1 MIKAKLLLPDIAAVS
16 SNSVPDW
23 DENNPETPGYIKN
36 RTHYRVRTTVF
47 EPVVDSELI
56 TFVDEGGEY
65 VAELEGVELETG
77 NYKIRVRGVEGVYEC
92 VRFDDTFVINFVRP
106 DDITIT
112 YTIGDSFIRL
122 VDLTAGTGFETNLSM
137 SIERDTYKYVKLP
150 SEYIPVDEIKE
161 EIYQGLPVDAGI
173 SEVNTSDEL
182 IHLKRG
188 ITNAGGEVVNTDE
201 EDIVLGKVAKTNSF
215 LDLDDIQQSD
225 WDENDPTSVSYVKD
239 RTHYYKKIVV
249 AEGAY
254 SEYISCEVQT
264 TDKIDT
270 DTRILLHIQDAT
282 SSPGY
287 VTYSFLIRDY
297 ITSDS
302 VDSSTGRRDIY
313 GECPLPNEEGIGVT
327 FSGTYRFY
335 LRNDSFQFYFTDSSS
350 AITIIDGYLL
360 IPVKR
365 MPQELS
371 RQFLSFSPKY
381 IPTLPKATGYS
392 VPISDFGTSVAMV
405 NYFNF
410 LPAFTSLASYLFP
423 MHSGYG
429 SGSGASLGFCH
440 PRQIFAVYNDELYSI
455 GGTSLSIYK
464 YDPASYAR
472 LQVFA
477 TLDSEKF
484 IETHAIHILPNG
496 KMMVVGKSNYV
507 AVIDLEDSEI
517 SVTYKQISD
526 TMLDWYQIAAVD
538 ENNFA
543 ILVAG
548 QNNYMSMAVCKNG
561 VFDNSLGFAPYGSGG
576 IWVVGDDIYFGH
588 QGGNGLGTYQMGVSK
603 LHILESN
610 PTWELLFNNGADDT
624 QGRHQNGCRIPD
636 DFPLAEF
643 AGLILCLSANKGVS
657 ISFDNGATW
666 DKYEQYYY
674 RGTSVNPTAFTDDS
688 PFTFVLDTNSF
699 MTRYGMLCQLKS
711 IDKNAKRIYYQLSS
725 KVSTAGYR
733 VVRSFI
739 NGSDGAFSQQ
749 VSISNNSVQYPSLG
763 AIGLWQVN
771 IGDIVFAKKMPFTS
785 YNLQTQTVTEGV
797 LENVLGM
804 IKGGSNYFSLC
815 HIPEYSNTEDFNE
828 CRCYLHI
835 DDPRFCVGKQTLELS
850 GGVNKELLQQYPI
863 VGFSFDYKVVADNN
877 QADWDEENPSSPSYI
892 KNKPIQAQAD
902 WEDNSPLSVTHV
914 RNRTH
919 HGVSVIPTGTTAKFD
934 EDGRNLV
941 DCDNSGYIYFNLPS
955 TLSLTPSSEFTM
967 VLSNGE
973 YATFTPTATA
983 VSGSA
988 SGVLCGGSTTYSLQW
1003 DLSGVSGAPN
1013 EETCKLSVVSQTD
1026 VPEDYANAE
1035 VFLYV
1040 SLKRLDDAYVNAL
1053 TDADIDDAIAM
1064 LNE

>member
-122 VDLTAGTGFETNLSM
+122 VDVTAGTEFETNLSM
-137 SIERDTYKYVKLP
+137 SIERDTYEYVKLP

-173 SEVNTSDEL
+173 SEVNPSDGL

-188 ITNAGGEVVNTDE
+188 ITNTDGEVVNTNE

-249 AEGAY
+249 AEGNGTY
-254 SEYISCEVQT
+254 
-264 TDKIDT
+264 KINASFVSNKYYT
-270 DTRILLHIQDAT
+270 KGTRILIHIKDETSVTGFVPYSFIVDDYVTRLKYQQTGTQYIGDAPISDTNGSGVLYKGHFTLTWMNPGIESNLIFTDQTQSYIIQDC
-282 SSPGY
+282 
-287 VTYSFLIRDY
+287 Y
-297 ITSDS
+297 I
-302 VDSSTGRRDIY
+302 
-313 GECPLPNEEGIGVT
+313 
-327 FSGTYRFY
+327 
-335 LRNDSFQFYFTDSSS
+335 
-350 AITIIDGYLL
+350 L
-360 IPVKR
+360 IPEKV
-365 MPQELS
+365 MPNDLS
-371 RQFLSFSPKY
+371 HQFVSHSALFVPNLSD
-381 IPTLPKATGYS
+381 ATGYLGQS
-392 VPISDFGTSVAMV
+392 DYFGIPTELVDYFEIPKVSESISYPTAVRM
-405 NYFNF
+405 
-410 LPAFTSLASYLFP
+410 L
-423 MHSGYG
+423 SGYG
-429 SGSGASLGFCH
+429 SGSGGSLGFCH
-440 PRQIFAVYNDELYSI
+440 PRQMFAMYQGVLYSV
-455 GGTSLSIYK
+455 GGTNIVIWRYGE
-464 YDPASYAR
+464 SYTTQTELVA
-472 LQVFA
+472 
-477 TLDSEKF
+477 LDETKF
-484 IETHAIHILPNG
+484 TELHAMQILPNG
-496 KMMVVGKSNYV
+496 KMLVVGSSKYV
-507 AVIDLEDSEI
+507 AVIDLESDPV
-517 SVTYKQISD
+517 SVEYKQISETAD
-526 TMLDWYQIAAVD
+526 DWFQIAAVD

-548 QNNYMSMAVCKNG
+548 RNNYLPIKVCRNG
-561 VFDNSLGFAPYGSGG
+561 EFDDSLNLTPFGTGGTWIVDNDVYFGLQGG
-576 IWVVGDDIYFGH
+576 IS
-588 QGGNGLGTYQMGVSK
+588 GLGNYDFGVAR
-603 LHILESN
+603 LRILESN
-610 PTWELLFNNGADDT
+610 STWELLFNNGTDTT
-624 QGRHQNGCRIPD
+624 QGRHQNGCRIPENFEVQD
-636 DFPLAEF
+636 AIG
-643 AGLILCLSANKGVS
+643 AILCFSSDKGVA

-666 DKYEQYYY
+666 ENYEQYI
-674 RGTSVNPTAFTDDS
+674 GTSALGEDS
-688 PFTFVLDTNSF
+688 PFTFGLEDNLF
-699 MTRYGMLCQLKS
+699 LKRYGELTQMKS
-711 IDKNAKRIYYQLSS
+711 IDRRAKRIYYKYTRSTPNS
-725 KVSTAGYR
+725 ITRKVT
-733 VVRSFI
+733 SFI
-739 NGSDGAFSQQ
+739 SGSSCSLTNHI
-749 VSISNNSVQYPSLG
+749 SIGNHYTQYVELDK
-763 AIGLWQVN
+763 IGLWKAT
-771 IGDIVFAKKMPFTS
+771 IGDVVFIDKMSF
-785 YNLQTQTVTEGV
+785 NIEGTETNGTLSNVFGV
-797 LENVLGM
+797 LEREIINFQVHFRLRH
-804 IKGGSNYFSLC
+804 L
-815 HIPEYSNTEDFNE
+815 PDYSKLEDFLG
-828 CRCYLHI
+828 CRCQVYI
-835 DDPRFCVGKQTLELS
+835 DDPEFGVGKQTLELS

-877 QADWDEENPSSPSYI
+877 QADWDEKNPSSPSYI

-902 WEDNSPLSVTHV
+902 WEDDSPLSVTHV

-955 TLSLTPSSEFTM
+955 TLLLSTSSEFTM

-988 SGVLCGGSTTYSLQW
+988 SGVLSGGSTTYSLQW

-1013 EETCKLSVVSQTD
+1013 DETCKLSVVSQTE

-1035 VFLYV
+1035 VFLYI
-1040 SLKRLDDAYVNAL
+1040 SLKRLDDVYVNAL